1 LITET
6 GRSKDITRSAFNLF
20 VWAQIEL
27 QAGII
32 CASAPA
38 LRVFFR
44 RYLGGGTSSKR
55 TRDTNTIVTNQS
67 NHITVKKDT
76 SVTFEQD
83 SSESTESLTTPIDKI
98 PMEGKLT
105 WSPIAADSRGGA
117 VVAISRYSHEEDSFD
132 MEDLGWKK
140 AEKRYREGRQ
150 PERKVE
156 GEGER

>member
-1 LITET
+1 LTTET
-6 GRSKDITRSAFNLF
+6 GRSNDITRAAFNLF

-44 RYLGGGTSSKR
+44 RYLGGSTGSRK
-55 TRDTNTIVTNQS
+55 TRDTNTNVTNRS

-83 SSESTESLTTPIDKI
+83 SSESTESLTTPIDKM
-98 PMEGKLT
+98 PTESKLT
-105 WSPIAADSRGGA
+105 WSPIAPDSRSGA
-117 VVAISRYSHEEDSFD
+117 VTATARYSHEEDSFD
-132 MEDLGWKK
+132 MDDLGWKK
-140 AEKRYREGRQ
+140 AEKVWR
-150 PERKVE
+150 
-156 GEGER
+156 